1 MNTTANLVTAAVL
14 FGPGTALAA
23 AVLPSIRRSR
33 TDSAAVRRVL
43 AESAAARAAAEM
55 DEEGPTPPT
64 EREPAPEAVPVPAV
78 RLATVLPFPA
88 ARRAA

>member
-1 MNTTANLVTAAVL
+1 MSTTADLVTAAVL

-33 TDSAAVRRVL
+33 IDSAAVHLVL
-43 AESAAARAAAEM
+43 AESAAARAAAALEQ
-55 DEEGPTPPT
+55 DGPTPPT
-64 EREPAPEAVPVPAV
+64 DREPAPETAPAPTA